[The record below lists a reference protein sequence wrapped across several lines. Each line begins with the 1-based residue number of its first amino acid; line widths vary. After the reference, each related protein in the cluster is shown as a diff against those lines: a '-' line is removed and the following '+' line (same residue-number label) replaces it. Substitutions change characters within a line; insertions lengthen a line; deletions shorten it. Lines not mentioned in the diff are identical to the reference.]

1 METTEIERSIRKIVV
16 AVSGLSEHADAD
28 ADLYLDLGMASV
40 HALVLLTELE
50 ERFGVPI
57 PDEQF
62 VEATSI
68 AKLTATLS
76 ALLNTH
82 V

>member
-1 METTEIERSIRKIVV
+1 MDATGIELSIRNTV
-16 AVSGLSEHADAD
+16 AVIGGLPEDADAD

-40 HALVLLTELE
+40 HALALLQELE
-50 ERFGVPI
+50 ERFGVSI

-62 VEATSI
+62 VESTSI
-68 AKLTATLS
+68 AKLTATLDS
-76 ALLNTH
+76 LLNRH

>member
-1 METTEIERSIRKIVV
+1 METREIERSVRSVV
-16 AVSGLSEHADAD
+16 SDVSGIPPHADAD

-40 HALVLLTELE
+40 HALALLTELE
-50 ERFGVPI
+50 GRFGVAI
-57 PDEQF
+57 PDEKF

-68 AKLTATLS
+68 SKLTA
-76 ALLNTH
+76 LLKTH

>member
-1 METTEIERSIRKIVV
+1 METREIERSIRKIVG

-40 HALVLLTELE
+40 HALALLTELE

-57 PDEQF
+57 PDDQF

>member
-1 METTEIERSIRKIVV
+1 METREIERSIRKIVV

>member
-1 METTEIERSIRKIVV
+1 METTEIERSIRTIIV

-28 ADLYLDLGMASV
+28 ADLYLVLGMASV
-40 HALVLLTELE
+40 HALALLTELE

-57 PDEQF
+57 PDDQF

>member
-1 METTEIERSIRKIVV
+1 MEATEIERSIRKIVV

-40 HALVLLTELE
+40 HALALLTELE

-68 AKLTATLS
+68 AKLTTTLN

>member
-40 HALVLLTELE
+40 HALALLTELE